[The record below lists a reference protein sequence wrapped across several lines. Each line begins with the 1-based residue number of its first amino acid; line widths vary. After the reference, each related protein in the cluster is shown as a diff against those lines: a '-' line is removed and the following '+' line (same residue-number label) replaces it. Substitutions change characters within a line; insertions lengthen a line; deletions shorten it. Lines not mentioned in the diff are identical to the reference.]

1 MYLSAT
7 QDGPRLWVRC
17 RVEEKQKP
25 STSCPACVIQRNG
38 PGCVV
43 GLVELR
49 ITLAYLR
56 TRAMI
61 SVFIPFLFYFFFV
74 CSFSASTPALLEIFS
89 CAGASSNVRN
99 YAFVNLNLEM
109 GKENNTESN
118 GTSVET
124 VQMKTHIHTHIHFR
138 KGNFPFT
145 RPPTLELEAG
155 KFLAAS

>member
-1 MYLSAT
+1 MYLAAT
-7 QDGPRLWVRC
+7 HDGPRIAGTLEGR
-17 RVEEKQKP
+17 RKTK
-25 STSCPACVIQRNG
+25 TLHIL
-38 PGCVV
+38 PGLRYPTERS
-43 GLVELR
+43 GLCSWIGGATARPCLSPH
-49 ITLAYLR
+49 TGDDFCLY
-56 TRAMI
+56 TF
-61 SVFIPFLFYFFFV
+61 SVLFFCV

-124 VQMKTHIHTHIHFR
+124 VQTKTHTHIHFR